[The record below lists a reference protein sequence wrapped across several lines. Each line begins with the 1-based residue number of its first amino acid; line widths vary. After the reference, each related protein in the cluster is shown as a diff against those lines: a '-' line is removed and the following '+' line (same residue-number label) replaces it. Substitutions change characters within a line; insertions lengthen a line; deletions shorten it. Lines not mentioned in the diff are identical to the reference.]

1 MSAEKKKE
9 LQVAA
14 LENGT
19 AIDHIP
25 PSQLFKVAKLL
36 GLENMDNTITIGNNF
51 HSNKMGSKGMIKISD
66 KFFCDEE
73 INRIA
78 LIAPNVILN
87 IIRDYEVVE
96 KKTVTLPDELVGLVK
111 CNRSASTDD
120 TAHNGSDTGNAFD
133 NARKYSTSG
142 LACHRTT
149 QNGFGCRFGKRN
161 IEDMPQADNHG
172 NLSGSNGNG
181 VSHRNRDNT
190 CSGGSCCGRVNDSG
204 ALALQVIRHCNFGFS
219 HFFLL

>member
-36 GLENMDNTITIGNNF
+36 GLENMNNTITIGNNF
-51 HSNKMGSKGMIKISD
+51 HSNKMGCKGVIKISD

-96 KKTVTLPDELVGLVK
+96 KKAVTLPDELVGHRKMQQSEMILPIMNRCRLV
-111 CNRSASTDD
+111 
-120 TAHNGSDTGNAFD
+120 
-133 NARKYSTSG
+133 
-142 LACHRTT
+142 L
-149 QNGFGCRFGKRN
+149 
-161 IEDMPQADNHG
+161 M
-172 NLSGSNGNG
+172 
-181 VSHRNRDNT
+181 
-190 CSGGSCCGRVNDSG
+190 
-204 ALALQVIRHCNFGFS
+204 
-219 HFFLL
+219 

>member
-1 MSAEKKKE
+1 MSVEKKRE

-25 PSQLFKVAKLL
+25 HSQLFKVAKLL

-51 HSNKMGSKGMIKISD
+51 QSKKMGCKGVIKISN
-66 KFFCDEE
+66 KFFEEDE

-78 LIAPNVILN
+78 LIAPKVILN

-111 CNRSASTDD
+111 CNNPKCITNNEPMPSRFEVIDKEKGTIKCRYCE
-120 TAHNGSDTGNAFD
+120 
-133 NARKYSTSG
+133 RKI
-142 LACHRTT
+142 
-149 QNGFGCRFGKRN
+149 NK
-161 IEDMPQADNHG
+161 ED
-172 NLSGSNGNG
+172 
-181 VSHRNRDNT
+181 
-190 CSGGSCCGRVNDSG
+190 
-204 ALALQVIRHCNFGFS
+204 IIIK
-219 HFFLL
+219 